1 MRMGI
6 GKRLRTWTGDPMI
19 EKRTQAERLGI
30 AEELL
35 TSVRE
40 EIEKGK
46 ADNSVI
52 QTGVLLQIAVF
63 CQVEINRIVW
73 MLNRIENGY
82 DY

>member
-1 MRMGI
+1 
-6 GKRLRTWTGDPMI
+6 MI

-46 ADNSVI
+46 ADTSVL
-52 QTGVLLQIAVF
+52 QTEVLLQIAVF

-73 MLNRIENGY
+73 MLDRIDNGY
-82 DY
+82 DDWQK

>member
-1 MRMGI
+1 
-6 GKRLRTWTGDPMI
+6 MI

-46 ADNSVI
+46 ADNSVL

-82 DY
+82 DDWQK

>member
-1 MRMGI
+1 
-6 GKRLRTWTGDPMI
+6 MI

-46 ADNSVI
+46 ADTSVL
-52 QTGVLLQIAVF
+52 QTAVF

-73 MLNRIENGY
+73 MLNRIDNGY
-82 DY
+82 DD

>member
-1 MRMGI
+1 
-6 GKRLRTWTGDPMI
+6 MI

-46 ADNSVI
+46 SDTSAL
-52 QTGVLLQIAVF
+52 QTAVF

-73 MLNRIENGY
+73 MLDRIDNGY
-82 DY
+82 DD